1 MRLFAFL
8 LLVLLSTGA
17 ARAQG
22 DIHRCMGAN
31 GVPVFTDR
39 VCADIDTKPM
49 APPAP
54 TPASSVGVAVVPGG
68 LPSQP
73 PAVLCAADLK
83 QLKQAV
89 VDAFAVRN
97 PNRLAGLMLWD
108 GDGQGAVVADIQ
120 LFNRLMAHPLV
131 AVATDP
137 ASTASSDAAPAAS
150 TSAPRPAPA
159 EGETLVV
166 RTEAEDGSG
175 GDEATRFE
183 VLHHDGCLWLR
194 PEN

>member
-1 MRLFAFL
+1 MRLIAFL
-8 LLVLLSTGA
+8 LLALLSTGA
-17 ARAQG
+17 PRAQG

-39 VCADIDTKPM
+39 VCADIDAKPM
-49 APPAP
+49 APPPAP
-54 TPASSVGVAVVPGG
+54 TSSVGVVAAPAGV
-68 LPSQP
+68 PSQP

-89 VDAFAVRN
+89 VDAFAARN

-131 AVATDP
+131 DVAADP
-137 ASTASSDAAPAAS
+137 APAASSDAPPAAA
-150 TSAPRPAPA
+150 TSAPHQAPA
-159 EGETLVV
+159 EAEFLVV

-175 GDEATRFE
+175 TDEDTRFD
-183 VLHHDGCLWLR
+183 VVHHDGCLWLR

>member
-1 MRLFAFL
+1 MRLFAL
-8 LLVLLSTGA
+8 LLLALLATGA

-39 VCADIDTKPM
+39 VCADIDAKPM
-49 APPAP
+49 PVPAP
-54 TPASSVGVAVVPGG
+54 SSSVGVIAAPAGA
-68 LPSQP
+68 PSQP

-89 VDAFAVRN
+89 VDAFAARN

-131 AVATDP
+131 DVAADP
-137 ASTASSDAAPAAS
+137 APAASSSAAPVAS
-150 TSAPRPAPA
+150 TSAPNRASA
-159 EGETLVV
+159 EAETLVV
-166 RTEAEDGSG
+166 RTEGEDGSG
-175 GDEATRFE
+175 ADEDTRFDI
-183 VLHHDGCLWLR
+183 LHHDGCLWLR